1 VDIRVEISNL
11 IKEKINLETL
21 DKDRVKQF
29 RKFLLKHDSV
39 TIVTTNYDSIITDF
53 VLPLSSKPVVN
64 GKLIPKSINIK
75 PIYHIHGSIAYPHSI
90 ILTEGDYFNFL
101 HKENYMSRKLFTLIQ
116 ETTLVIMGYSLGDFN
131 LNRILNEAK
140 ELKLNTIRKSDIYY
154 INREK
159 VGNIYQRYFYTTFGV
174 NVLQELEIND
184 FLCALELDYV
194 KADQLILGA
203 ERFPLIIEGHKK
215 YKDKYLKLRKA
226 FSHILLRADASAY
239 SFEDEEFKI

>member
-1 VDIRVEISNL
+1 
-11 IKEKINLETL
+11 
-21 DKDRVKQF
+21 
-29 RKFLLKHDSV
+29 
-39 TIVTTNYDSIITDF
+39 
-53 VLPLSSKPVVN
+53 
-64 GKLIPKSINIK
+64 
-75 PIYHIHGSIAYPHSI
+75 SI

-239 SFEDEEFKI
+239 SFEDEELQDLILKILKRKREFTFENNAWEQYEHLADWLCQLGCLFEVDGTKLEKTFVELVKYSFSKMSKELYLGYSWKSHSIWQYNI